1 MKCFHLTFFMI
12 HAIMFQKKALFYRI
26 FAIKPYCEN
35 LFLFIS
41 RRRSKNTLREFSIV
55 RLLDFKGPGGF
66 PSGPLAVYSLF
77 IHLFLFSSLFFSW
90 KLLPRRR

>member
-12 HAIMFQKKALFYRI
+12 HAIMFQKKALFLSYFCNINHIAKI
-26 FAIKPYCEN
+26 F
-35 LFLFIS
+35 FIYKQGAV
-41 RRRSKNTLREFSIV
+41 KNTLREFSIV
-55 RLLDFKGPGGF
+55 RFLDFKGPGGF
-66 PSGPLAVYSLF
+66 PSRPLAVYSLF